1 MKPGPS
7 IVCATMIVA
16 AAAVAEDTH
25 RELGP
30 HAHGHGTLNI
40 AIENTRVS
48 LELEVPGMDIVGFE
62 HSAESAEQKAAVD
75 KATKLLAEPL
85 ALFKLSPSAGCKVTE
100 AHVVLEAEH
109 EKAEDDHRVAADERA
124 GGTQSKNGRTD
135 AEQVGEERDGRTQGH
150 SEFHVTYALDCAEPA
165 NLTSIDFEY
174 FASFAGAQALSV
186 NVVSATTQHTYE
198 VTRDKPSLALDR
210 IM

>member
-1 MKPGPS
+1 
-7 IVCATMIVA
+7 MIVA
-16 AAAVAEDTH
+16 APALAEDTH

-40 AIENTRVS
+40 AIENTSVA

-62 HSAESAEQKAAVD
+62 HPAESGEQKAAVE

-85 ALFKLSPSAGCKVTE
+85 ALFRLSPSARCKVTN
-100 AHVVLEAEH
+100 ANIVLEAEH
-109 EKAEDDHRVAADERA
+109 EDADEDHRVSADERA
-124 GGTQSKNGRTD
+124 GGTQSKNEHTD
-135 AEQVGEERDGRTQGH
+135 AEQVGEDRDGRTQGH

-165 NLTSIDFEY
+165 NLTSIEFDY
-174 FASFAGAQALSV
+174 FARFAGAQALSV
-186 NVVSATTQHTYE
+186 NVVSAKTQHTYE
-198 VTRDKPSLALDR
+198 VSRDKPSLALNR

>member
-1 MKPGPS
+1 MKPVPS
-7 IVCATMIVA
+7 IVCATMIVTA
-16 AAAVAEDTH
+16 SAVAEDTH

-62 HSAESAEQKAAVD
+62 HPAESAEQKAAVD

-85 ALFKLSPSAGCKVTE
+85 ALFKLSPSARCKVTE
-100 AHVVLEAEH
+100 ANVVLEAEH
-109 EKAEDDHRVAADERA
+109 EDADEDHRVSADERA
-124 GGTQSKNGRTD
+124 GGPHSTN
-135 AEQVGEERDGRTQGH
+135 EEEDRDGRTQGH